1 MFNLYLIEASNKEL
15 YNEPVRSFV
24 ANGSISEYFPY
35 MVSIRLE
42 SEEAGDDGVGYGF
55 GHFCGG
61 VLITTS
67 HVLTLGSCIDRT
79 IDGIETI
86 YRPDELNLV
95 FGSNL
100 RYFLNESF
108 TESPSK
114 ITVHPEYDFP
124 DLLNNVAIIHVSKF
138 QFGLLMN
145 LLNFVFQL
153 ANPVKTT
160 LNTVNPVSISNITV
174 EIDTTCHIM
183 GWGKPFSVSSKKT

>member
-1 MFNLYLIEASNKEL
+1 MR
-15 YNEPVRSFV
+15 PFV

-42 SEEAGDDGVGYGF
+42 SEETGADVFGY

-67 HVLTLGSCIDRT
+67 HVLTLGSCINRT
-79 IDGIETI
+79 DDGTF
-86 YRPDELNLV
+86 YNPDELNLV

-108 TESPSK
+108 TEKPSK
-114 ITVHPEYDFP
+114 ITVHPDYDST
-124 DLLNNVAIIHVSKF
+124 DQLNNVAIIHVSNF
-138 QFGLLMN
+138 QFCLFMK

-153 ANPVKTT
+153 ANPIKTI
-160 LNTVNPVSISNITV
+160 LNTISPVSLSNTTV
-174 EIDTTCHIM
+174 ELETTCHIM
-183 GWGKPFSVSSKKT
+183 GWGKPFSVSS